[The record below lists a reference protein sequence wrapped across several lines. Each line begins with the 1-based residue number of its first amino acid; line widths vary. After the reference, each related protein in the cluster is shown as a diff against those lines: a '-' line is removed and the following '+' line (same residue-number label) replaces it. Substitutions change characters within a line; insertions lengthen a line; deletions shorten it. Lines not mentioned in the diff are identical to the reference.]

1 MRYIVIALLSIV
13 VGVLLARAWWVK
25 PPPPDPIQV
34 MVTQMRTHA
43 IIEHERQVA
52 IWYRACPEVPGVN
65 PQIFIAWP
73 ARLSYQL
80 ELDDVNLER
89 SGNRITV
96 RTHGIAP
103 AEPGVPTDFMD
114 YLSSSSLF
122 TFANEKDLINQ
133 EIRKASPV
141 ARYLTAYFLL
151 RDESLKGEFTHEID
165 ELVRHMAG
173 ALGVPVDSV
182 DVVIDQKPTTLPKLP
197 GIELCA
203 GSTASVNGYPFA
215 KLEDQFTVPI
225 RFLPGSKEPAA
236 MPRGIASV
244 YAPESPHEPATR

>member
-1 MRYIVIALLSIV
+1 MRYIVIALLSV
-13 VGVLLARAWWVK
+13 VIGVLLARSWYAK
-25 PPPPDPIQV
+25 PSAPDPIRV

-43 IIEHERQVA
+43 VIEHERQVA

-80 ELDDVNLER
+80 ELSDASLER
-89 SGNRITV
+89 DGTKIIV
-96 RTHGIAP
+96 RTHGIVP
-103 AEPGVPTDFMD
+103 VEPGVPTDFMD
-114 YLSSSSLF
+114 YLSSGSLF

-151 RDESLKGEFTHEID
+151 RDASLKGEFTHEID

-173 ALGVPVDSV
+173 ALGVPVEAV
-182 DVVIDQKPTTLPKLP
+182 EIVIDQPQAKLPKLP
-197 GIELCA
+197 GIELCG

-215 KLEDQFTVPI
+215 KLEDQYTVPI
-225 RFLPGSKEPAA
+225 RFEPGSKEPAR

-244 YAPESPHEPATR
+244 YAPEPARNAVSK